1 MSIRPVDLQ
10 VILPKSPEISQI
22 HNNINNRPENQ
33 QQVFAQ
39 HLQKQVE
46 HNQQQVLQTNKSEK
60 QNVDKDGSNKNK
72 QQAKKKDEDE
82 AKNKNGKGK
91 NPPSGGRGMVDITI

>member
-10 VILPKSPEISQI
+10 VMLPKSSEVAQI
-22 HNNINNRPENQ
+22 HNNISNRPESQ
-33 QQVFAQ
+33 QQLFAQ

-46 HNQQQVLQTNKSEK
+46 HNQQQVLQTNKSER

-72 QQAKKKDEDE
+72 QPAKKKNEDDSKDKGN
-82 AKNKNGKGK
+82 KNKNFPYDNK
-91 NPPSGGRGMVDITI
+91 GMVDITI